1 MRVRD
6 INKDEKTFPFGE
18 DLVGA
23 SVLII
28 GAGLCGS
35 LLALRLAQRG
45 YKVEVYESR
54 PDLRK
59 VDISAGRSINLAL
72 SDRGLKA
79 LRLCGMEEKAREICI
94 PMLGRLMHDREG
106 NTFASNYSGREG
118 EYINSISRGDLNAIL
133 LDEAE
138 KHENVNIHFNSGCK
152 KVDIE
157 NKIAHFKSY
166 ESNTKFKVKAD
177 VIFGTDGAGSSLR
190 KSYMS
195 ERKFLFSYSQNYLNH
210 GYKELEIPADKSGN
224 HQISKS
230 HLHIW
235 PRGDF
240 MLIALPNLDGSFT
253 VTLFLSYDEGEYNFN
268 NLTSEEKIIE
278 FFEKEFPDAL
288 AIIPNIKEEF
298 ANNPTGPLGTIKC
311 SPWSYQ
317 NKTLLM
323 GDSCHAIVPFYGQGM
338 NASFEDVFVFDEVL
352 NHFEPFVKLKTGRNQ
367 ETFDWEMVFK
377 EYQKIRKKD
386 TDAIADLAI
395 DNFYEMR
402 DHVANPLFKE
412 KRKIEMDLEKTFPN
426 QYSSKY
432 SLVTFNEHIG
442 YNEAMQKGRAQDKA
456 LLNLIADKDV
466 STALNMTKEE
476 LKIILER
483 VQKETQEILK
493 EDKIAGL

>member
-1 MRVRD
+1 M
-6 INKDEKTFPFGE
+6 NKNDKI
-18 DLVGA
+18 
-23 SVLII
+23 LII

-45 YKVEVYESR
+45 FKVDVYESR
-54 PDLRK
+54 PDLRT

-94 PMLGRLMHDREG
+94 PMYGRLMHDREG
-106 NTFASNYSGREG
+106 NTFSSNYSGREN

-138 KHENVNIHFNSGCK
+138 KHENVTIHFNKKCK
-152 KVDIE
+152 NVDIE
-157 NKIAHFKSY
+157 NKIAHFKDY
-166 ESNTKFKVKAD
+166 KTKEEFSIEAA
-177 VIFGTDGAGSSLR
+177 VIFGADGAGSSLR
-190 KSYMS
+190 KSYIS

-210 GYKELEIPADKSGN
+210 GYKELEIPADSSGK
-224 HQISKS
+224 HQISKE

-240 MLIALPNLDGSFT
+240 MLIALPNMDGSFT
-253 VTLFLSYDEGEYNFN
+253 VTLFLSYDEGEYNFE
-268 NLTSEEKIIE
+268 NLTSEEKITA

-288 AIIPNIKEEF
+288 ALIPNIKEEF
-298 ANNPTGPLGTIKC
+298 VNNPTGPLGTIKC

-317 NKTLLM
+317 NKTLLI
-323 GDSCHAIVPFYGQGM
+323 GDSSHAIVPFYGQGM
-338 NASFEDVFVFDEVL
+338 NASFEDVFVLDEIL
-352 NHFEPFVKLKTGRNQ
+352 NQDLK
-367 ETFDWEMVFK
+367 DWKSIFK
-377 EYQKIRKKD
+377 TYQKIRKKD

-395 DNFYEMR
+395 DNFHEMK

-412 KRKIEMDLEKTFPN
+412 KRKIEMDLEKTFPK

-432 SLVTFNEHIG
+432 SLVTFNENIG
-442 YNEAMQKGRAQDKA
+442 YYEALKRGRAQDKA
-456 LLNLIADKDV
+456 LLNLIADETIHTHLD
-466 STALNMTKEE
+466 MTKKE
-476 LKIILER
+476 LEVILDKVIKETNEILE
-483 VQKETQEILK
+483 